1 MLYWCAQSE
10 IGLAGLVACDCGLGF
25 VGLPDGAMGGA
36 TVNIGAL
43 GSGAPASRSWDAIN
57 MLSRKDSRLSFESLV
72 CCVNALKTS
81 RTKDPERYEDKAIE
95 APTNQNKPRGST
107 NLVR

>member
-1 MLYWCAQSE
+1 MCAQSE
-10 IGLAGLVACDCGLGF
+10 IGFAGRVACDCGLGL

-36 TVNIGAL
+36 TVIVGAL

-57 MLSRKDSRLSFESLV
+57 MLSRTDSRLSLESIV
-72 CCVNALKTS
+72 CFVNALKTS
-81 RTKDPERYEDKAIE
+81 RTTDPERYGDKAIE
-95 APTNQNKPRGST
+95 TPTNQNKPRGST